1 MLDVLAQNAVLT
13 LFLVVA
19 AGSLVGLIPFGPIRF
34 GPAGALFVG
43 LLLGAFDERLG
54 RDLGLVRTIGLAL
67 FVYTVGLASG
77 PTLIRTFRRQ
87 APLMLASGV
96 VLALIAAATVAAGR
110 ILGIGGGFL
119 GGLFAGVGT
128 STPTLA
134 AATRAAG
141 GGTDAAVGYALT
153 YPAGVVLGIVL
164 VHLAMIQKRRSPR
177 DPDSVAAAG
186 LTDLTVEVARPANLA
201 DVPGAASGEVR
212 FSFWRHGDTIEVS
225 AGHDEVAPGDR
236 VVLIGPEEA
245 VGRAV
250 DWLGSRADEHL
261 AHDRRDVDYRRVL
274 LSNSRL
280 AGRSVADL
288 DIPGRFG
295 GVVTR
300 VRRGDLDLLA
310 HDDLH
315 LQLGDRL
322 RVVVPRGRMGEL
334 TRLPRRH
341 RAAGERGR
349 RGEPRPRP
357 LHGLS
362 ARTGH
367 GAARIGEPV
376 AGGGGRPAGGGH
388 HPGLEGTHGPDRVEP
403 ADRSQHD
410 PAPVRP
416 AALPGQCRAF
426 LRPRPGDG
434 DPAADRSPAD
444 RPRRAARRGRSGGH
458 GVRDGPDGHEPRPQ
472 RRPHRRV
479 RRQPQ
484 PARVRQQPHRRRARH
499 RGLRHALRRRHDRQ
513 DPARPGDRRPRRRAV
528 TRAPLRA
535 REGAWPASA
544 GELLLGWRRV
554 RCRPGQTRPRPIN
567 TLPFG
572 SPVVA
577 VHRPGLRTL
586 PLVPCRDDRHS
597 PFPQNAVPGCHRAV
611 TRAQEGTSTRHAA
624 AAQRALWF
632 GVGEGGAGPGP
643 TIGAGGG
650 LLPALAARYVGSPRP

>member
-96 VLALIAAATVAAGR
+96 VLALIAAATVTAGR

-141 GGTDAAVGYALT
+141 GGPDAAVGYALT

-225 AGHDEVAPGDR
+225 AGHNQVAPGDR
-236 VVLIGPEEA
+236 VVLIGPQEA

-334 TRLPRRH
+334 TRLLGDTERQVSEVDAVSLGLGLSMGFLLGLVTVPLGSVSLSLGV
-341 RAAGERGR
+341 AAGPLVVGIILGWKERTGPIVWSLPTGASTTLR
-349 RGEPRPRP
+349 QFG
-357 LHGLS
+357 LLLFLACVGLS
-362 ARTGH
+362 SGPALATAIRQPIGLRLIVLGVLLAAVGPAVMAFVTARMGM
-367 GAARIGEPV
+367 
-376 AGGGGRPAGGGH
+376 
-388 HPGLEGTHGPDRVEP
+388 
-403 ADRSQHD
+403 
-410 PAPVRP
+410 
-416 AALPGQCRAF
+416 
-426 LRPRPGDG
+426 
-434 DPAADRSPAD
+434 SPA
-444 RPRRAARRGRSGGH
+444 RSGGLVAGFVGNPSLLAFANSRTADERVTEGYATLYAVDTIVKILLVQVIVALG
-458 GVRDGPDGHEPRPQ
+458 GVP
-472 RRPHRRV
+472 
-479 RRQPQ
+479 
-484 PARVRQQPHRRRARH
+484 
-499 RGLRHALRRRHDRQ
+499 
-513 DPARPGDRRPRRRAV
+513 
-528 TRAPLRA
+528 
-535 REGAWPASA
+535 
-544 GELLLGWRRV
+544 
-554 RCRPGQTRPRPIN
+554 
-567 TLPFG
+567 
-572 SPVVA
+572 
-577 VHRPGLRTL
+577 
-586 PLVPCRDDRHS
+586 
-597 PFPQNAVPGCHRAV
+597 
-611 TRAQEGTSTRHAA
+611 
-624 AAQRALWF
+624 
-632 GVGEGGAGPGP
+632 
-643 TIGAGGG
+643 
-650 LLPALAARYVGSPRP
+650 